1 MNIYL
6 IDFILLTL
14 CYFSY
19 GKSITS
25 TAWTQAEVIPIVELN
40 AVWADTLRSIT
51 ELGNKVE
58 PPPFSYTHDMDDSGL
73 ADNQDMVEDG
83 DLNQALTTQAD
94 PDSDK
99 ENLAPEDELPS
110 PIPLSRNARRQL
122 MQEAYVHLPRL

>member
-1 MNIYL
+1 M

-40 AVWADTLRSIT
+40 AVWTDTLRSIT

-83 DLNQALTTQAD
+83 DLNQALTSQAD

>member
-1 MNIYL
+1 MIN
-6 IDFILLTL
+6 FILLTL

-25 TAWTQAEVIPIVELN
+25 TAWTQAEVSPIVELN

-122 MQEAYVHLPRL
+122 MQETYVHLPRL

>member
-1 MNIYL
+1 MIN
-6 IDFILLTL
+6 FILLTL

-25 TAWTQAEVIPIVELN
+25 TAWTQAEVSPIVELN
-40 AVWADTLRSIT
+40 AVWADTLSSIT

>member
-1 MNIYL
+1 M

-14 CYFSY
+14 CHFSY

>member
-1 MNIYL
+1 M

>member
-1 MNIYL
+1 M
-6 IDFILLTL
+6 IDSILLTL

-40 AVWADTLRSIT
+40 AVWTDTLRSIT

-83 DLNQALTTQAD
+83 DLNQALTSQAD